1 MFQILGFIT
10 GLVGLK
16 SLKKL
21 LLIPMAISI
30 VGIVLSFYYFIIQA
44 ILSLY
49 NQVSD
54 FLALIVNNKNSSIS
68 DYIYNIATSLGLF
81 DGLYAGL
88 PFVYSSL
95 IFVLVSFVY
104 KYTIKVVS
112 TLFYFSKTF
121 LE

>member
-88 PFVYSSL
+88 PFIYSSL
-95 IFVLVSFVY
+95 TFVLISFVY

>member
-21 LLIPMAISI
+21 LLIPMAITI
-30 VGIVLSFYYFIIQA
+30 VGIVLSFYYFIVQA
-44 ILSLY
+44 ILNLY
-49 NQVSD
+49 NQISD
-54 FLALIVNNKNSSIS
+54 FLALIINNKNSSVS

-104 KYTIKVVS
+104 KYTIKAVS
-112 TLFYFSKTF
+112 SLFYFSKTF